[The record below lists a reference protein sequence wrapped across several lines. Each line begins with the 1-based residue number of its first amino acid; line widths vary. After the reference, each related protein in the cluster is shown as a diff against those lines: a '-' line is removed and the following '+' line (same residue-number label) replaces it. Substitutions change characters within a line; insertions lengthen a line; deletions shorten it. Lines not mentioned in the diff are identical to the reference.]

1 MTPDQSAPPVQPD
14 LKSPPA
20 TTVIARIRRLM
31 PYFGTYPG
39 TWLLVAV
46 SAVVGAASEPL
57 IPALLKPLLDR
68 GFQQGTLEIWT
79 VPVALILLFGVRGLA
94 GYISQIGLSK
104 ITNRGLQNMRHA
116 MFNKI
121 LVADLKLFSGQT
133 SSALT
138 NTLVYEVQTGAV
150 MLVNSIL
157 SLVRNGLTLL
167 ALVGYLFYLNWKLT
181 LIVAAI
187 FPAVALVMRV
197 LTGRVH
203 RLTQASQEATDK
215 LAYVVEENVL
225 AHRDIRLYSA
235 QQSQSE
241 RFSQLGEALRHL
253 AMKSTVAG
261 AAMTPMTQML
271 AAVALSA
278 VISVALVQSAS
289 SGTSV
294 GGFVAFVTAMLM
306 IIAPIRQLS
315 EVSSPIT
322 RGLVALERGL
332 SLIEETPSEIEGNF
346 SKPHAAGDICFQ
358 QVSVRYPSSSTLA
371 IEDLDLNVMSGETV
385 ALVGSSGSGKTTL
398 ANLLPRF
405 VDVCSGQVLLDGH
418 DVRDWSLQALRSQIA
433 FVSQSVVMLNDSILA
448 NVALGMESYGPHAQA
463 LQTREAVLRVTAT
476 HTRKGAL
483 ELLSREI
490 APAGTSWA
498 PGTTG
503 AGSGRASVSPSI
515 RQYAFLLSKTCLS
528 ARVELDGEPLT
539 AGSAQASRIA
549 RDAGDKGD
557 NAGSATQ
564 PMVDHPSA
572 IDDGANTGDTIEV
585 PLIRLAWA
593 RSGDKGDMSNIGV
606 IARRPALLP
615 LLRAWLTE
623 ARVAAFLAHLVKGR
637 VTRYEVPGIDAFN
650 FVCEQALDGG
660 GMASLRNDPLGKGM
674 AQILLSMPLRVPT
687 SLLAGI

>member
-1 MTPDQSAPPVQPD
+1 MTLDQSAPPVQPD

-346 SKPHAAGDICFQ
+346 SKPRAAGDICFQ
-358 QVSVRYPSSSTLA
+358 QVSVRYPSSSTPA

-448 NVALGMESYGPHAQA
+448 NVALGMEINRDRVTQCLNAANLAQLVQDLPQGIDTIVGHNATQLSGGQRQRLAIARALYKDAPVLILDEATSALDTESERAVQDA
-463 LQTREAVLRVTAT
+463 LQKLMQNRTTVVIAHRLSTVMHADRIVVMNAGQIVETGT
-476 HTRKGAL
+476 HQDLIEKNGPYARLYKLGL
-483 ELLSREI
+483 H
-490 APAGTSWA
+490 
-498 PGTTG
+498 
-503 AGSGRASVSPSI
+503 GSDEVDMPVASV
-515 RQYAFLLSKTCLS
+515 
-528 ARVELDGEPLT
+528 
-539 AGSAQASRIA
+539 
-549 RDAGDKGD
+549 
-557 NAGSATQ
+557 
-564 PMVDHPSA
+564 
-572 IDDGANTGDTIEV
+572 
-585 PLIRLAWA
+585 
-593 RSGDKGDMSNIGV
+593 
-606 IARRPALLP
+606 
-615 LLRAWLTE
+615 
-623 ARVAAFLAHLVKGR
+623 
-637 VTRYEVPGIDAFN
+637 
-650 FVCEQALDGG
+650 
-660 GMASLRNDPLGKGM
+660 
-674 AQILLSMPLRVPT
+674 
-687 SLLAGI
+687 